1 MVVLVVEQDGQVT
14 EIILKQVAGVLA
26 VTVLQVVYQMIILI
40 CMVDLAAA
48 EGLEEMET
56 LAEAEAATLV
66 VGLVTDILVF
76 LVLVVILGAVA
87 VAVALMHHHP
97 HRT

>member
-40 CMVDLAAA
+40 CMVDLAAV

>member
-1 MVVLVVEQDGQVT
+1 MGIPIMAITGTCMMVDVVEVHTADRFEEAVQAPGKADRHAEDLVPVV
-14 EIILKQVAGVLA
+14 EADFPLA
-26 VTVLQVVYQMIILI
+26 VAV
-40 CMVDLAAA
+40 
-48 EGLEEMET
+48 G
-56 LAEAEAATLV
+56 ATLV